1 MEKRKD
7 FDIKEWKKWE
17 SNKKVTTEI
26 FHSCQIRSPSVRN
39 LYAHSNGELAY
50 QTAIRNFLV

>member
-26 FHSCQIRSPSVRN
+26 FHIAKFE
-39 LYAHSNGELAY
+39 AHQSETCMRTRMESLRTRLPFG
-50 QTAIRNFLV
+50 TS